1 MPSLDKPIVFVI
13 VGPTGV
19 GKTDLAI
26 QLAQIFNGEI
36 ISADSRY
43 FYRGMSIG
51 TAKPTPQQLSAAK
64 HYLVD
69 VAEIKQPWSLAVFQR
84 EARKALDEIL
94 SRGFL
99 PFIVGGTGQYIFSL
113 IEGWKIPPM
122 KPDSRLRTELMR
134 LVEEKG
140 PAWLHQKLCILDPM
154 AADLIDFR
162 NVRRTIRAMEV
173 ILSTGQRFSTQRE
186 KVPTPYRFE
195 MIGLTRSRQM
205 LYQRIDNRVE
215 QMMAEGLVR
224 EVEDLIKSGY
234 GLQDPPMSAIG
245 YREISQ
251 YLAGEME
258 LHECIQ
264 LIKRRTRQFV
274 RRQANW
280 FKQDDARI
288 KWFNLDTGGLSDIE
302 KYIKSRL

>member
-1 MPSLDKPIVFVI
+1 MDKPIVFVI

-19 GKTDLAI
+19 GKTDLSI
-26 QLAQIFNGEI
+26 HLARMFNGEI

-51 TAKPTPQQLSAAK
+51 TAKPTPQQLSAVK

-84 EARKALDEIL
+84 EAGKALDEIF
-94 SRGFL
+94 SRGCL

-113 IEGWKIPPM
+113 IEGWKIPPL
-122 KPDSRLRTELMR
+122 KTDSGLRTELMR

-140 PAWLHQKLCILDPM
+140 PAWLHQKLRILDPM

-173 ILSTGQRFSTQRE
+173 ILSTGQRFSTQRGRG
-186 KVPTPYRFE
+186 TPPYCFE
-195 MIGLTRSRQM
+195 IIGLTRSRQL
-205 LYQRIDNRVE
+205 LYQRIDERID
-215 QMMAEGLVR
+215 QMIEEGLVR
-224 EVEDLIKSGY
+224 EVEDLKISGY

-280 FKQDDARI
+280 FKPDDARI
-288 KWFNLDTGGLSDIE
+288 KWFNLDVVKPCDIE
-302 KYIKSRL
+302 KYIQSKL